1 MYTPGQ
7 VAFDAD
13 GAVVGVGDL
22 GAQSR
27 AVFENL
33 RAVLAKTGETMDDV
47 VKILVFLT
55 GVGGYAAFSAARA
68 EAFPNRIPA
77 SSVIGA
83 PALAH
88 PDLLVEVEAVAVIGS
103 GA

>member
-1 MYTPGQ
+1 MYAPGQ
-7 VAFDAD
+7 VAFDPD

-33 RAVLAKTGETMDDV
+33 RAVLAKTGETMDV
-47 VKILVFLT
+47 VVNILVFLT